1 MDTAP
6 PVLTSTA
13 TTTTTPAELAAT
25 RERLR
30 ASWQAHKPDYA
41 QRRGDLVR
49 LREAFRAR
57 IPAMDAA
64 IRADFGHR
72 SPHENLISEAMV
84 TLAEIDHALAH
95 LRRWMK
101 PRRAAVGWRFWPASA
116 MVRSEPVGV
125 VGILSPWNYPVN
137 LALVP
142 LVSAIAAGNHV
153 YLKPSEHTPRTA
165 AWLRE
170 LLTGVFPTERVAVAL
185 GGAEVGAAF
194 AAQAFDHL
202 LFTGSTAVGRK
213 VMAAAAPNLTPVTLE
228 LGGKSP
234 ALVCSDFPI
243 ELAATRIASGKWF
256 NAGQTCIG
264 VDYVLVDA
272 ARRDALVAALQVEL
286 LARYGDLDQPRDY
299 TRIIND
305 AQYTR
310 LQGYVDDAR
319 ARGAQVIEPFAAG
332 GDAATERRAAQR
344 LFAPL
349 LVIEPPADAE
359 VMRHEIFG
367 PILPVLSYRTLDE
380 AIARINAL
388 DRPLALYP
396 FGFRDADIERI
407 VSATLAGGVTVNDT
421 LLHFGVHALPFG
433 GVGASGIGAIHGKTG
448 FDTFSKALPVFR
460 QRRFAASDWLKPPYR
475 GRIDAMVRWLAK

>member
-1 MDTAP
+1 MHSTAP
-6 PVLTSTA
+6 LSPSN
-13 TTTTTPAELAAT
+13 TTPFELAAT

-30 ASWQAHKPDYA
+30 AAWQARKPDHA
-41 QRRGDLVR
+41 QRRGDLEC
-49 LREAFRAR
+49 LRDTLRAR

-72 SPHENLISEAMV
+72 STHENLISEAMV
-84 TLAEIDHALAH
+84 TLAEIDHAIAH

-101 PRRAAVGWRFWPASA
+101 PRRAAVGWKFWPASA
-116 MVRSEPVGV
+116 QVRPEPVGV

-165 AWLRE
+165 AFLRE
-170 LLTGVFPTERVAVAL
+170 LLAQVFPADRVAVAL
-185 GGAEVGAAF
+185 GGPE
-194 AAQAFDHL
+194 L
-202 LFTGSTAVGRK
+202 
-213 VMAAAAPNLTPVTLE
+213 AAAPNLTPVTLE
-228 LGGKSP
+228 LGGKAP

-243 ELAATRIASGKWF
+243 ELAAARIASGKWF

-286 LARYGDLDQPRDY
+286 RARYGDLHPADDY

-305 AQYTR
+305 AQFAR
-310 LQGYVDDAR
+310 LHGYLDDAR
-319 ARGAQVIEPFAAG
+319 TRGLQVIEPFAAA
-332 GDAATERRAAQR
+332 DEATRERRAAQR
-344 LFAPL
+344 LFAPT
-349 LVIEPPADAE
+349 LVLDPPADAD
-359 VMRHEIFG
+359 VMQHEIFG

-396 FGFRDADIERI
+396 FGFRKADIERI
-407 VSATLAGGVTVNDT
+407 VSGTLAGGVTVNDT
-421 LLHFGVHALPFG
+421 LVHFGVHELPFG
-433 GVGASGIGAIHGKTG
+433 GIGPSGIGAIHGKAG
-448 FDTFSKALPVFR
+448 FDAFSKALPVFR
-460 QRRFAASDWLKPPYR
+460 QRRFAGSDWIKPPYR
-475 GRIDAMVRWLAK
+475 GGIDRMIRWLAK

>member
-1 MDTAP
+1 MDI
-6 PVLTSTA
+6 STDATPSELA
-13 TTTTTPAELAAT
+13 TTLGRLRAAWQAKKPD
-25 RERLR
+25 RAQRRADLERLR
-30 ASWQAHKPDYA
+30 DA
-41 QRRGDLVR
+41 L
-49 LREAFRAR
+49 RAR

-72 SPHENLISEAMV
+72 SSHENLISEAMV
-84 TLAEIDHALAH
+84 TLAEIDHAITH

-101 PRRAAVGWRFWPASA
+101 PRRTAVGWKFWPASA
-116 MVRSEPVGV
+116 QVRPEPVGV
-125 VGILSPWNYPVN
+125 IGIVSPWNYPVN

-165 AWLRE
+165 EFLRE
-170 LLTGVFPTERVAVAL
+170 LLAAVFPADRVAVAL
-185 GGAEVGAAF
+185 GGADVGAAF
-194 AAQAFDHL
+194 SALPLDHL
-202 LFTGSTAVGRK
+202 LFTGSTSVGRK
-213 VMAAAAPNLTPVTLE
+213 VLAAAAPNLTPVTLE

-234 ALVCSDFPI
+234 VLVCSDFPI
-243 ELAATRIASGKWF
+243 DLAASRIATGKWF

-286 LARYGDLDQPRDY
+286 RARYGDLKEPRDY

-305 AQYTR
+305 AQYAR

-319 ARGAQVIEPFAAG
+319 ARGAEVIEPFAAG
-332 GDAATERRAAQR
+332 SDEATTERRAAQR
-344 LFAPL
+344 LFAPT

-396 FGFRDADIERI
+396 FGFRAADIERI
-407 VSATLAGGVTVNDT
+407 VSGTLAGGVTVNDT
-421 LLHFGVHALPFG
+421 LVHFGVTELPFG
-433 GVGASGIGAIHGKTG
+433 GVGASGMGAIHGKTG
-448 FDTFSKALPVFR
+448 FDVFSKALPVFR

-475 GRIDAMVRWLAK
+475 GRIDRLVRWLAR

>member
-1 MDTAP
+1 MDTISP
-6 PVLTSTA
+6 LSSSTR
-13 TTTTTPAELAAT
+13 PSELAAT

-30 ASWQAHKPDYA
+30 AAWQARKPDHA
-41 QRRGDLVR
+41 QRRADLQR
-49 LREAFRAR
+49 LRDTLRAR
-57 IPAMDAA
+57 LPAMDAA

-72 SPHENLISEAMV
+72 STHENLISEAMV
-84 TLAEIDHALAH
+84 TLAEIDHAIAH

-101 PRRAAVGWRFWPASA
+101 PRRAAVGWKFWPASA
-116 MVRSEPVGV
+116 QVRPEPLGV
-125 VGILSPWNYPVN
+125 IGIVSPWNYPVN

-153 YLKPSEHTPRTA
+153 YLKPSEHTPRSA
-165 AWLRE
+165 EFLRA
-170 LLTGVFPTERVAVAL
+170 LLADVFPAERVAVAL
-185 GGAEVGAAF
+185 GGPELGAAF
-194 AAQAFDHL
+194 TALPFDHL

-234 ALVCSDFPI
+234 AVVCSDFPI
-243 ELAATRIASGKWF
+243 ALAASRIATGKWF

-286 LARYGDLDQPRDY
+286 RARYGDLDEPRDY

-305 AQYTR
+305 AQYSR

-319 ARGAQVIEPFAAG
+319 ARGAEVIEPFAG
-332 GDAATERRAAQR
+332 SDAATVEHRAAQR
-344 LFAPL
+344 LFAPT
-349 LVIEPPADAE
+349 LVIEPPVDAE

-380 AIARINAL
+380 AIERINAL

-396 FGFRDADIERI
+396 FGFRAADIERI
-407 VSATLAGGVTVNDT
+407 VSGTLAGGVTVNDT
-421 LLHFGVHALPFG
+421 LVHFGASELPFG

-448 FDTFSKALPVFR
+448 FDVFSKALPVFR
-460 QRRFAASDWLKPPYR
+460 QRRFAGSDWIKPPYR
-475 GRIDAMVRWLAK
+475 GGVDRLVRWLAR

>member
-1 MDTAP
+1 MDIAADP
-6 PVLTSTA
+6 
-13 TTTTTPAELAAT
+13 TPAELAST

-30 ASWQAHKPDYA
+30 AAWQARKPGYA
-41 QRRGDLVR
+41 QRRADLQR
-49 LREAFRAR
+49 LRATFRAR

-72 SPHENLISEAMV
+72 SSHENLISEAMV
-84 TLAEIDHALAH
+84 TLAGIDHAIAH

-101 PRRAAVGWRFWPASA
+101 PRRAAVGWKFWPASA
-116 MVRSEPVGV
+116 QVRPEPVGV

-165 AWLRE
+165 EFLRE
-170 LLTGVFPTERVAVAL
+170 LLAEVFPADRVAVAL
-185 GGAEVGAAF
+185 GGTEVGAAF
-194 AAQAFDHL
+194 SALPFDHL

-243 ELAATRIASGKWF
+243 GLAASRIATGKWF

-272 ARRDALVAALQVEL
+272 SRRDALVAALQVEL
-286 LARYGDLDQPRDY
+286 RARYGDFDEPRDY

-305 AQYTR
+305 GQYSR
-310 LQGYVDDAR
+310 LQAYVDDAR
-319 ARGAQVIEPFAAG
+319 ARGAEVIEPFAAG
-332 GDAATERRAAQR
+332 SDAATTERRAALR
-344 LFAPL
+344 LFAPT

-367 PILPVLSYRTLDE
+367 PILPVLSYQTLDE

-396 FGFRDADIERI
+396 FGFRAADIERI
-407 VSATLAGGVTVNDT
+407 VSGTLAGGVTVNDT
-421 LLHFGVHALPFG
+421 LVYFGVHDLPFG
-433 GVGASGIGAIHGKTG
+433 GIGASGIGAIHGKTG
-448 FDTFSKALPVFR
+448 FDAFSKALPVFR

-475 GRIDAMVRWLAK
+475 GGIDRLVRWLAR